1 MNNKVM
7 GLVLIVFGFIL
18 FVWGYDVYSAQE
30 VEASSAI
37 PPLRAWVGMVV
48 GAINVFVGVLKL
60 KSKA

>member
-7 GLVLIVFGFIL
+7 GLVLIVFGIIL
-18 FVWGYDVYSAQE
+18 FLWGYDVYRSQE
-30 VEASSAI
+30 IEASSVI